1 MTIKLIG
8 ILLVALSFGTVGF
21 KLAANVKKEICYLQD
36 FIDILDYAECEL
48 NFRLTPLPYLC
59 DSVAQKGKLLNSIFT
74 SLSYELS
81 NQVLPDVA
89 RCMEAAIS
97 SHPET
102 PYMIRELL
110 LDFGYS
116 LGKFDLQGQLISL
129 HAIRQKCV
137 SYLSERESNKHNRIR
152 CYQTFGLCAGMII
165 TILLL

>member
-8 ILLVALSFGTVGF
+8 ILLVAISFGIVGF
-21 KLAANVKKEICYLQD
+21 ILGSNVKKEICYLRD
-36 FIDILDYAECEL
+36 FIDILDYTECEL

-59 DSVAQKGKLLNSIFT
+59 DSVAQKGKLLSSIFT
-74 SLSYELS
+74 SLAYELN

-116 LGKFDLQGQLISL
+116 LGKFDLQGQLITL
-129 HAIRQKCV
+129 NAIRQKCKNL
-137 SYLSERESNKHNRIR
+137 LSEREANKHNRIR
-152 CYQTFGLCAGMII
+152 CYQTFGICAGMII